1 MFFAHGNAHFGARI
15 FNARMLALKPVLPMR
30 DSRSDIKDTLNL
42 QLIELNEGE
51 DEVAERNVIVG
62 THDAR
67 LWVLVKPLIVRIVE
81 TPEPIHGA
89 GVYPKARRTVGKRA
103 AG

>member
-1 MFFAHGNAHFGARI
+1 MFLAHGDAHLSAGVL
-15 FNARMLALKPVLPMR
+15 NARMLALKPILPMR
-30 DSRSDIKDTLNL
+30 YSRSDIKNTFDL

-51 DEVAERNVIVG
+51 NEVAKRNMIVG

-67 LWVLVKPLIVRIVE
+67 LWVLVKPLIIRIVE

-89 GVYPKARRTVGKRA
+89 EVYPKARGTVGKRA
-103 AG
+103 A